1 MNNSFDNYEDKLDSI
16 LLNIKNK
23 NKEIKNEITD
33 NFEMIDNIKNET
45 ISDIENNT
53 TEKNETNETNKT
65 NETNETNTTEKNT
78 TEKNIDKPV
87 EKDYYCKQLD
97 SLNYCLEMHKVRK
110 NKKADFDIH
119 SSQKYSIE
127 DEDIDKPNIVLGW
140 KDLSDIKKEKLI
152 EDFIVELTYKHNL
165 EIKETMDFVNLN
177 IGKIKY
183 DKQSEKIIDILGMT
197 TCIENNTKVLKIKQK
212 MTKTNSS
219 NINKLR
225 KSLLTSK
232 KSKIA

>member
-1 MNNSFDNYEDKLDSI
+1 MNNSFDNYEDKLDLI

-23 NKEIKNEITD
+23 NKEIKNKITD
-33 NFEMIDNIKNET
+33 NFEKVKNET

-53 TEKNETNETNKT
+53 IEKI
-65 NETNETNTTEKNT
+65 ETNTTEKNSIK
-78 TEKNIDKPV
+78 KNIDKPE

-119 SSQKYSIE
+119 SAQKYNIE

-140 KDLSDIKKEKLI
+140 KDLSDVKKEKLI
-152 EDFIVELTYKHNL
+152 EDFIVELTNKHNL
-165 EIKETMDFVNLN
+165 ELKQTIDFVNLN

-212 MTKTNSS
+212 TTKTNSS
-219 NINKLR
+219 NINRLR

>member
-53 TEKNETNETNKT
+53 TEKNEKNEK
-65 NETNETNTTEKNT
+65 NETNTTK
-78 TEKNIDKPV
+78 KNIDKPV

>member
-1 MNNSFDNYEDKLDSI
+1 MNNSFDNYEDKLDLI

-23 NKEIKNEITD
+23 NKEIKNKITD
-33 NFEMIDNIKNET
+33 NFEKVKNET

-53 TEKNETNETNKT
+53 IEKI
-65 NETNETNTTEKNT
+65 ETNTTKKNSIK
-78 TEKNIDKPV
+78 KNIDKPE

-119 SSQKYSIE
+119 SAQKYNIE

-140 KDLSDIKKEKLI
+140 KDLSDVKKEKLI
-152 EDFIVELTYKHNL
+152 EDFIVELTNKHNL
-165 EIKETMDFVNLN
+165 ELKQTIDFVNLN

-212 MTKTNSS
+212 TTKTNSS
-219 NINKLR
+219 NINRLR

>member
-23 NKEIKNEITD
+23 NKEIKI
-33 NFEMIDNIKNET
+33 
-45 ISDIENNT
+45 
-53 TEKNETNETNKT
+53 
-65 NETNETNTTEKNT
+65 ETNTTEKIETNT
-78 TEKNIDKPV
+78 TEKIETNTTEKIETNNIKKNIDKPV

-183 DKQSEKIIDILGMT
+183 DKQNEKINASNGFILTRPVNDPTVGVDDT
-197 TCIENNTKVLKIKQK
+197 ASTRFNIEITPQAQTPVI
-212 MTKTNSS
+212 
-219 NINKLR
+219 I
-225 KSLLTSK
+225 
-232 KSKIA
+232 

>member
-23 NKEIKNEITD
+23 NNEIKNEITD

-45 ISDIENNT
+45 ISDIEINT
-53 TEKNETNETNKT
+53 IEKNKT
-65 NETNETNTTEKNT
+65 NNIK
-78 TEKNIDKPV
+78 KNIDKPE

-119 SSQKYSIE
+119 SAQKYSIE

-140 KDLSDIKKEKLI
+140 KDLSDVKKKKLI
-152 EDFIVELTYKHNL
+152 EDFIVELTDKHNL
-165 EIKETMDFVNLN
+165 ELKQTMDFVNLN

-219 NINKLR
+219 NINRLR